1 MSLFLSVMY
10 QRMLESFR
18 QGEERRARAGVGG
31 DTAVSS
37 SGGSSS
43 LDGQPFGT
51 RRRRSIDDYIVESYS
66 VRLESYF

>member
-1 MSLFLSVMY
+1 MY

-37 SGGSSS
+37 SGGGSE
-43 LDGQPFGT
+43 DGQPFGT

-66 VRLESYF
+66 VRLDSYLSLNEWYN